1 MVNLFSKLNE
11 NCNFKCACLGTSQ
24 GFPVCKDSGRV
35 LGMEGNILAIP
46 Q

>member
-11 NCNFKCACLGTSQ
+11 NCNFKSTCLGTSRS
-24 GFPVCKDSGRV
+24 FPVYRDSGRV
-35 LGMEGNILAIP
+35 LGREGNILVIP